1 MDKVDHWLSE
11 IEAHCAPGVRYVLQ
25 QKFGLSI
32 QDKLVELL
40 KIYKNCVDKC
50 ANYSVYTQ
58 DKEDMRH
65 YSTLTQFEATRFLEN
80 SEKETPLI
88 TFEENTE
95 STNSFKEDQTGT
107 ITDKACLNCDQPFIG
122 TGFYCSDK
130 CYLNSTEQK
139 SETD

>member
-1 MDKVDHWLSE
+1 MDKIDTWLEELQSQVS
-11 IEAHCAPGVRYVLQ
+11 PGVRYVLQ

-80 SEKETPLI
+80 SEKETTLL
-88 TFEENTE
+88 TYEEDTKP
-95 STNSFKEDQTGT
+95 TNSFKEDQTGT
-107 ITDKACLNCDQPFIG
+107 ITDRLCLNCDQVFIG
-122 TGFYCSDK
+122 TGLYCSDK